1 MNLKKKFLLSL
12 VVFGIFSLLFIS
24 SCKKKVDC
32 SGLPQQMEGYFPS
45 VSELKFSN
53 GKGDTLILPVDDYSR
68 TTPRTLSN
76 NPLSAGGSGS
86 SPVCYETIE
95 AWSSMSIPVYWSFK
109 LTVSEESK
117 SSEINFTMTEEFIT
131 SNFFSKVVN
140 ETPGTLGDYKVF
152 GDTIN
157 LSVVQQPPVARFT
170 EAQII
175 FGQGLVR
182 LRDVVN
188 NCYWTRFW

>member
-1 MNLKKKFLLSL
+1 
-12 VVFGIFSLLFIS
+12 
-24 SCKKKVDC
+24 
-32 SGLPQQMEGYFPS
+32 
-45 VSELKFSN
+45 
-53 GKGDTLILPVDDYSR
+53 
-68 TTPRTLSN
+68 
-76 NPLSAGGSGS
+76 
-86 SPVCYETIE
+86 
-95 AWSSMSIPVYWSFK
+95 MSIPVYWSFK

-117 SSEINFTMTEEFIT
+117 SSEINFTMTEEFIS

-175 FGQGLVR
+175 FGQGLVK
-182 LRDVVN
+182 LRDLVN

>member
-1 MNLKKKFLLSL
+1 
-12 VVFGIFSLLFIS
+12 
-24 SCKKKVDC
+24 
-32 SGLPQQMEGYFPS
+32 
-45 VSELKFSN
+45 
-53 GKGDTLILPVDDYSR
+53 
-68 TTPRTLSN
+68 LSN

-117 SSEINFTMTEEFIT
+117 SSEINFTMTEEFIST
-131 SNFFSKVVN
+131 NSFSKVVN
-140 ETPGTLGDYKVF
+140 ETPSTLGDYKVF

-157 LSVVQQPPVARFT
+157 LLVVQTPVARFT

-175 FGQGLVR
+175 FGQGLVK
-182 LRDVVN
+182 LRDLVN

>member
-53 GKGDTLILPVDDYSR
+53 GIGDTLILPVEYYSR
-68 TTPRTLSN
+68 SVPRTLTN
-76 NPLSAGGSGS
+76 NPLSVGGTGAK
-86 SPVCYETIE
+86 PFCYETIE

-109 LTVSEESK
+109 LTVSEDSK
-117 SSEINFTMTEEFIT
+117 TTEINFTITEEFIST
-131 SNFFSKVVN
+131 NSFNKKVN
-140 ETPGTLGDYKVF
+140 ETPSTLGDYKVF
-152 GDTIN
+152 GDT
-157 LSVVQQPPVARFT
+157 LVMSVIQSVTRFS
-170 EAQII
+170 EAQIVY
-175 FGQGLVR
+175 GQGLVK
-182 LRDVVN
+182 LHDVVN
-188 NCYWTRFW
+188 NCDWTRVW